1 MTTTLRQA
9 RIDDLDEIYNI
20 SLVTG
25 DAGQDATPLHR
36 DGKLI
41 GHIYSA
47 PYVTLSPDTAF
58 VAEDAQGVAGYIVG
72 VHDTLAFQAKL
83 ERDWWPA
90 LRDAYP
96 DPKGDPELWNA
107 DEKRIAAIHHPSSA
121 PSAII
126 QAFPAH
132 IHMNLLSRL
141 RGQGMGTK
149 LLDLWLSQA
158 RDAGVKSVHLGAS
171 ATNANGIGFWGS
183 RGFTRLGPP
192 LVEPSERTVWFGQT
206 L

>member
-1 MTTTLRQA
+1 MTEIRA
-9 RIDDLDEIYNI
+9 VRPDDLEQIYAI

-25 DAGQDATPLHR
+25 DAGKDATALHR

-47 PYVTLSPDTAF
+47 PYVMLSPSTAF
-58 VAEDAQGVAGYIVG
+58 VAEDADGVAGYIVG
-72 VHDTLAFQAKL
+72 VYDTRAFQAQL
-83 ERDWWPA
+83 ERDWWPR
-90 LRDAYP
+90 LRETYP
-96 DPKGDPELWNA
+96 DPQGDPDLWDA
-107 DEKRIAAIHHPSSA
+107 DQKRIAAIHHPSLPPA
-121 PSAII
+121 ALVD
-126 QAFPAH
+126 AYPAH

-149 LLDLWLSQA
+149 LLDAWLSQA
-158 RDAGVKSVHLGAS
+158 RRADVKAVHLGAS
-171 ATNANGIGFWGS
+171 PTNADGIGFWGS

-192 LVEPSERTVWFGQT
+192 LVEASERTVWFGQA

>member
-1 MTTTLRQA
+1 MTTIRQA
-9 RIDDLDEIYNI
+9 RSDDLDQIYTI

-47 PYVTLSPDTAF
+47 PYVVLSPTTAF
-58 VAEDAQGVAGYIVG
+58 VVEDAEGVAGYIVG
-72 VHDTLAFQAKL
+72 AYDTRAFEAQL

-90 LRDAYP
+90 LRNANP
-96 DPKGDPELWNA
+96 EPQGDPELWDA
-107 DEKRIAAIHHPSSA
+107 DQKRIAAIHHPSFA
-121 PSAII
+121 PAAII
-126 QAFPAH
+126 DVFPAH

-149 LLDLWLSQA
+149 LLDTWLSQA
-158 RDAGVKSVHLGAS
+158 RRDGITAVHLGAS
-171 ATNANGIGFWGS
+171 ATNAGGIGFWGS
-183 RGFTRLGPP
+183 RGFERLGPP
-192 LVEPSERTVWFGQT
+192 LVEPSERTVWFGQM